1 MSPSLLVLLL
11 FSLSISIVDA
21 QRQNNGAKTNNQCPE
36 NDGMTDAVRQTFLSL
51 HNNFRSSIARGLE
64 DDGAGGKAPKAAK
77 MLKMVYDC
85 KVEASA
91 LKHARKCVFRHSDRS
106 ERPGLGENLLSTS
119 AIKFDKVEAAKQA
132 SQAWWNELKESGVAN
147 TRASANEWLRTDMR
161 FGHFSQMAWETS
173 YRLGC
178 AVTHCPEF
186 TMVVCQYGPAGNYVN
201 APIYTIGDPC
211 KSNAGCPGKY
221 TCKKNLDVVTV

>member
-1 MSPSLLVLLL
+1 MSSSLLLLL
-11 FSLSISIVDA
+11 FFAVPTSIADVIQHKRPNTKS
-21 QRQNNGAKTNNQCPE
+21 QCPK
-36 NDGMTDAVRQTFLSL
+36 NDGMTDTVRQAFLSI

-64 DDGAGGKAPKAAK
+64 DDGACGKAPKAAK

-91 LKHARKCVFRHSDRS
+91 LKHARKCVFRHSTRT
-106 ERPGLGENLLSTS
+106 ERRGLGENLFGTS

-132 SQAWWNELKESGVAN
+132 SQMWWDELKESGVAN
-147 TRASANEWLRTDMR
+147 TSASANEWLRTDMR

-178 AVTHCPEF
+178 AVTHCPKS

-221 TCKKNLDVVTV
+221 TCSKKEGLCNVV